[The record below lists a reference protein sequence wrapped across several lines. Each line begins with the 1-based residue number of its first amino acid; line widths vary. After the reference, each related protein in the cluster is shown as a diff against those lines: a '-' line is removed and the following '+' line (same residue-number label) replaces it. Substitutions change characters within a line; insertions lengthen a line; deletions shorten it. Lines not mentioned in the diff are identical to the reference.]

1 MPQDLNS
8 VRGLHSARGLRSLNT
23 HIRTNTGSGTQ
34 NTDFLKLYML
44 DKERTRMRNEKI
56 RLSGRVEQINNRLKE
71 IEEYYAASLGNY
83 AILFGKQ
90 NCASPEE
97 NQDINQD
104 KGEKGWKT
112 VTINY

>member
-8 VRGLHSARGLRSLNT
+8 VRGLHSARGLQSLNT

-44 DKERTRMRNEKI
+44 DKERTRMCNEKI
-56 RLSGRVEQINNRLKE
+56 RLSRRMEQINNRLKE
-71 IEEYYAASLGNY
+71 IEEYYAASLG
-83 AILFGKQ
+83 KQ

-97 NQDINQD
+97 NPDINQD
-104 KGEKGWKT
+104 KGKMNFKT
-112 VTINY
+112 MSINY